1 MLRIVLHRIRGR
13 LGLALLSLL
22 AVALAVGLAVSV
34 PIFAQAVNRAILE
47 EEMAKLSSEIER
59 SPLGIR
65 AYYLPRSDAPFTSQE
80 ALAALAYMQG
90 IYERN
95 MDLPVSQ
102 QQVAVSSSALLL
114 KSAQPGP
121 YGAAGTFLANA
132 AVGFLSSIDEH
143 IAIVDGAAWGEPS
156 PSDALYVWVHEGFAT
171 EAGLQSGETFVLQ
184 PIALPATVT
193 IRIAGIWSPLDS
205 EEAYWPASPNSTLRN
220 LLLVSPDEYASLLE
234 PQLGSMPT
242 ASVHWALDLDEEHF
256 VPELAGR
263 YVDGL
268 KRAEIE
274 VLQMLPEA
282 KVDAAALPVFEAYLE
297 RLRPLTLLL
306 FGFSVPII
314 GFVLYFSALVSSIA
328 TESER
333 QVTAV
338 MVSRGASAGQVLLLA
353 LFEGCFYLIVGTPL
367 GIATGLGLARAMGYT
382 TSFLRFGALSPL
394 SVSLA
399 GLNGWL
405 IALTLAISLLARVLP
420 GLARGGQ
427 SVITHA
433 REVGRQLR
441 QPFWQRYYLDLVMV
455 LPTYYLLRQ
464 LKLAGS
470 ISIGKW
476 HSSGDVFADP
486 VVFLVPA
493 MFILTSALVAA
504 RIVPLL
510 LRLFDRAFSGRLPIT
525 PALTVQQLGR
535 RGGDYTNAMLLIV
548 TMMAIGVF
556 VASMALSLDAWLG
569 DRIGY
574 RIGAD
579 VSFRVNEGP
588 TGLSA
593 GAAALAEGAPVEE
606 LEPSRWL
613 APLEELLAIRGVQ
626 GATWTGKYRANMLV
640 DPTKLDRGWFMAVDR
655 QTLASA
661 ARWRSDFATEP
672 LGGLMNRLALQPN
685 GAMVS
690 ERYLGRT
697 GLRVGDALKAYVSTD
712 GSNSVELNLI
722 IVGVYRLFP
731 TVYERPEGADDAAPS
746 LARSDEPLDTIIG
759 NLDYLMS
766 MGGGV
771 ATYDVWLRTDRNADP
786 LALRRAISQVTP
798 FTDNYLDVWTLTAE
812 EITRKERIG
821 VYGVLTSG
829 FIASLLLAAMGLLI
843 QHRRSLEDR
852 LWRFAALRAI
862 GLGRGQVLATVQ
874 LEYLAVLG
882 VGLVT
887 GAGIGIAAARIF
899 VPFFRITTTEG
910 VLPLPP
916 LHPELDVTSI
926 WVMAVAFAGVQI
938 AVQSGLLRRALR
950 SELFQILRMGARE

>member
-1 MLRIVLHRIRGR
+1 MFRIVLHRIRGR

-22 AVALAVGLAVSV
+22 SVALAVGLAVSV

-47 EEMAKLSSEIER
+47 EELAKLSGEIER

-65 AYYLPRSDAPFTSQE
+65 AYYLPRSDAPFTSEQ
-80 ALAALAYMQG
+80 ALASLVYMQG

-95 MDLPVSQ
+95 TELPVVQ
-102 QQVAVSSSALLL
+102 QQVAISSAALLL
-114 KSAQPGP
+114 KTAQPGP
-121 YGAAGTFLANA
+121 YGAAGAFLANA
-132 AVGFLSSIDEH
+132 TVGFLSDIDEH
-143 IAIVDGAAWGEPS
+143 IVIVDGAPWAEPS
-156 PSDALYVWVHEGFAT
+156 PLDALHVWVHEAFAT
-171 EAGLQSGETFVLQ
+171 EAGLHSGETFVLQ
-184 PIALPATVT
+184 PIALPATITV
-193 IRIAGIWSPLDS
+193 RVAGIWSPLDPQ
-205 EEAYWPASPNSTLRN
+205 EPYWPSSPNSTLRN
-220 LLLVSPDEYASLLE
+220 LLLVTPDEYAALVE
-234 PQLGSMPT
+234 PQLGTMPT
-242 ASVHWALDLDEEHF
+242 ASVHWALDLDRERF
-256 VPELAGR
+256 VPEWAGR
-263 YVDGL
+263 YVDGF
-268 KRAEIE
+268 KRAQVE

-314 GFVLYFSALVSSIA
+314 GFVLYFSALVSGIA
-328 TESER
+328 ADSER

-338 MVSRGASAGQVLLLA
+338 MISRGASTEQVFLLA
-353 LFEGCFYLIVGTPL
+353 LIEGGVYLMVGTPL
-367 GIATGLGLARAMGYT
+367 GIAVGLGLARAMGYT
-382 TSFLRFGALSPL
+382 TSFLRFGAMSPL
-394 SVSLA
+394 TVSLA

-405 IALTLAISLLARVLP
+405 IALTVAISLLARVLP

-427 SVITHA
+427 SVIAHA

-441 QPFWQRYYLDLVMV
+441 PPFWQRFYLDFAMV

-464 LKLAGS
+464 LTLAGS

-476 HSSGDVFADP
+476 QSSGDVFADP

-493 MFILTSALVAA
+493 MFVLTCALLAA

-510 LRLFDRAFSGRLPIT
+510 LRLFDRVFSGILPVT

-535 RGGDYTNAMLLIV
+535 RGGEYTSAMLLIV

-556 VASMALSLDAWLG
+556 VASMAVSLDAWLG

-579 VSFRVNEGP
+579 ISFRVDEGP

-593 GAAALAEGAPVEE
+593 GAAATAEGSPVEE

-613 APLEELLAIRGVQ
+613 APLEDLTAIPGIV

-640 DPTKLDRGWFMAVDR
+640 DPSKLDRGWFMAVDR
-655 QTLASA
+655 QTLTSA
-661 ARWRSDFATEP
+661 ARWRSDYATEP
-672 LGGLMNRLALQPN
+672 LGALMNRLALRPN
-685 GAMVS
+685 GVLVS
-690 ERYLGRT
+690 ERYLQRT
-697 GLRVGDALKAYVSTD
+697 SLRVGDPLKAFVSTD
-712 GSNSVELNLI
+712 GSNSVELNLT

-731 TVYERPEGADDAAPS
+731 TIYEDQEAPTEGAPS
-746 LARSDEPLDTIIG
+746 LRRGELPLDTIIG

-771 ATYDVWLRTDRNADP
+771 ATYDVWLRTDPSADP
-786 LALRRAISQVTP
+786 LALRRAISEVTP
-798 FTDNYLDVWTLTAE
+798 YTANYLDVWTLTSQ
-812 EITRKERIG
+812 EIARKERLG

-829 FIASLLLAAMGLLI
+829 FVASLLLAAMGLLI

-852 LWRFAALRAI
+852 LWRFAALRAM

-882 VGLVT
+882 MGLLA

-899 VPFFRITTTEG
+899 VPFFRVTTSDG
-910 VLPLPP
+910 ALPLPP
-916 LHPELDVTSI
+916 LSPRLDTTSI
-926 WVMAVAFAGVQI
+926 WVMAIAFAGVQI
-938 AVQSGLLRRALR
+938 VMQSGLLRRALR
-950 SELFQILRMGARE
+950 SELFQVLRMGARE